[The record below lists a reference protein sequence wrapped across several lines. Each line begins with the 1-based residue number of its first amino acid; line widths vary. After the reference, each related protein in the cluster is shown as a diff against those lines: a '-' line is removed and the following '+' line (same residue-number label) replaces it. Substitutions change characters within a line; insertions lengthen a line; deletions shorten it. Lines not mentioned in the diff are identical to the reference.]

1 MMLLG
6 LRKGS
11 RRDHLLR
18 DVKNQVV
25 LIAIRG
31 LLRSRGSPQ
40 RFSQRIGVNHD

>member
-1 MMLLG
+1 MTRAIPTHDALG

-25 LIAIRG
+25 LIAIAV
-31 LLRSRGSPQ
+31 S
-40 RFSQRIGVNHD
+40 